1 MLSLLLWRSRH
12 QIENRV
18 NPTGGPKLNHIE
30 FLFSHY
36 DPQYWMFGIVDMLR
50 RLAMTSSLVLF
61 YHTDEQLMF
70 GLIVAMTSMV
80 FYKE

>member
-1 MLSLLLWRSRH
+1 
-12 QIENRV
+12 
-18 NPTGGPKLNHIE
+18 
-30 FLFSHY
+30 
-36 DPQYWMFGIVDMLR
+36 MFGIVDMLR

-70 GLIVAMTSMV
+70 GLIVAMTTMV